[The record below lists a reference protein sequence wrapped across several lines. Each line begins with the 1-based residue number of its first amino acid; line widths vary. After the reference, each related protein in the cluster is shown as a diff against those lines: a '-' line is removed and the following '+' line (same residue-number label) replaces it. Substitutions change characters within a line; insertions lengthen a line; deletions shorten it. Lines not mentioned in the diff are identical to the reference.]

1 MALNPLKFAEMNSL
15 RYDRS
20 ANMIWGLLDGYS
32 VFLKIVPRRD
42 SVILRLAGK
51 LPETDDPAAFSQEIL
66 SWSAGHT
73 GISGLIY
80 QQQQRCLTAAVSLTP
95 RDTEQNLS
103 TCLNAVISFA
113 AEHQFRPCCMFC
125 GTEYGFTE
133 YILDGEG
140 ITACD
145 ACKPQLQMKIQ
156 DIREEY
162 AEVRPNIPGMIIGA
176 VLGAVLVF
184 VLTYFVL
191 NMSYL
196 SFLTGYAGLLV
207 GLLLMRKLGRKL
219 TVPGV
224 LICAVLCIVAG
235 CAASVLHIAD
245 VIADYNQEN
254 EPNATKLCLSYLDLK
269 DELDK
274 YTPEEIEEL
283 KEYYKETGEE
293 LNLEELEAHYQQ
305 ALVIRQYQTRD
316 KCLEHLGELF
326 DYELYRDLK
335 PELIKC
341 IVFVVFS
348 IIAGA
353 AATAPRLLR
362 ESSGT
367 HTLRELGI

>member
-1 MALNPLKFAEMNSL
+1 MALNPQKFAEMNSL

-20 ANMIWGLLDGYS
+20 ANMIWGLLNGYS
-32 VFLKIVPRRD
+32 IFLKIVPRRD

-51 LPETDDPAAFSQEIL
+51 LPETADAVQLSQETL

-103 TCLNAVISFA
+103 ICVNAVVSFA
-113 AEHQFRPCCMFC
+113 AEHQLRPCCMFC

-156 DIREEY
+156 DIREES
-162 AEVRPNIPGMIIGA
+162 AEVQPNILGMIAGA
-176 VLGAVLVF
+176 VIGAVLVF

-191 NMSYL
+191 NLSYL

-207 GLLLMRKLGRKL
+207 GLLLMRKFGRKL
-219 TVPGV
+219 TVSGV
-224 LICAVLCIVAG
+224 LICSVLCIISGSIA
-235 CAASVLHIAD
+235 CVLHMAD
-245 VIADYNQEN
+245 VIVDYNYEN
-254 EPNATKLCLSYLDLK
+254 ESIATEICVNYLDLK

-274 YTPEEIEEL
+274 ISA
-283 KEYYKETGEE
+283 
-293 LNLEELEAHYQQ
+293 EELEDIKAYYEEIGEPLDLDGMEERYQQ
-305 ALVIRQYQTRD
+305 ALLIRKYDTKEECLRD
-316 KCLEHLGELF
+316 LKELLGN
-326 DYELYRDLK
+326 ELYSDLK

-341 IVFVVFS
+341 LAFVILSIV
-348 IIAGA
+348 AGA

-362 ESSGT
+362 DSMGI
-367 HTLRELGI
+367 HTMRELGA